1 MAQTEKPLGPAELLE
16 HGRNLIEREPKEMTS
31 TVLLG
36 HFYIIAA
43 SICQHLSDLERAL
56 DRMRDKPPADKPP
69 ADKPPPAHYRRDEGS
84 HGQGSR
90 A

>member
-1 MAQTEKPLGPAELLE
+1 MEFAAMAQSEKPLGPAELLE

-31 TVLLG
+31 TTLLS
-36 HFYIIAA
+36 HAYIIAA
-43 SICQHLSDLERAL
+43 SICQHLNDLEAAL
-56 DRMRDKPPADKPP
+56 DRIRDKPP

-84 HGQGSR
+84 RDEGSR